1 MKFQNRSIHGS
12 KVNRRTDRQT
22 DKPKA
27 ICPSNFFK
35 VGGIKIIRHYQQHQP
50 LTIHEHVKRSI
61 AWWMRLF
68 NLECWPYTV
77 TEMRSREGILLIVPI
92 FPDHCFCRQ
101 RIRDL

>member
-35 VGGIKIIRHYQQHQP
+35 VGGIKITYNTAKNESGLTQLIMMGESIRQIWVNRVYNTYQG
-50 LTIHEHVKRSI
+50 
-61 AWWMRLF
+61 
-68 NLECWPYTV
+68 CV
-77 TEMRSREGILLIVPI
+77 TQML
-92 FPDHCFCRQ
+92 
-101 RIRDL
+101 